1 MGRVIVPAADAL
13 LDIPVPIYGDG
24 IGEVV
29 PLDYMGGDVR
39 IVEAART
46 SYQGGTKTVNED
58 RGLIQHLMRNA
69 HTSPFEQ
76 VILLWYMRIPL
87 FVAVQLV
94 RHRTSRLNAES
105 GRYSVMENKFYF
117 PTVEGIRGQGNKD
130 KQVGDGLMVEGDAIH
145 AKAILEAACE
155 RAYADY
161 ERLLAQGVA
170 REQARM
176 VLPQNLYVKWYWQ
189 MDLHNW
195 FHMAGLRL
203 DWHAQLEC
211 RQAVSAQVPL
221 VKAVAPIAFAAW
233 EDEVFNSIR
242 LSGKERAV
250 VTSSM
255 TMQGY
260 YATPTRDDYLSEFTK
275 ELGGNAKAA
284 ERLVD
289 KLAMLHRA
297 A

>member
-1 MGRVIVPAADAL
+1 MARVIVPAADAL

-94 RHRTSRLNAES
+94 RHRTARLNAES
-105 GRYSVMENKFYF
+105 GRYSVMENKFCL
-117 PTVEGIRGQGNKD
+117 PTLDGVRGQGDKD
-130 KQVGDGLMVEGDAIH
+130 KQVGDGKLVEGNAVEALKLLNDACN
-145 AKAILEAACE
+145 EA
-155 RAYADY
+155 Y
-161 ERLLAQGVA
+161 EKYENLLTLGVA

-211 RQAVSAQVPL
+211 RQAVAAQVPL
-221 VKAVAPIAFAAW
+221 VKAVAPMAFDAW
-233 EDEVFNSIR
+233 ETEVFDSIR
-242 LSGKERAV
+242 LSGRERALV
-250 VTSSM
+250 KSWLDTDWNP
-255 TMQGY
+255 GDL
-260 YATPTRDDYLSEFTK
+260 ATNADNV
-275 ELGGNAKAA
+275 LGHKSGQ
-284 ERLVD
+284 RLMD

>member
-1 MGRVIVPAADAL
+1 MARVIVPAADAI

-105 GRYSVMENKFYF
+105 GRYSVMENKFYI
-117 PTVEGIRGQGNKD
+117 PKINELRGQGDKD
-130 KQVGDGLMVEGDAIH
+130 KQVGDGVLEGLNA
-145 AKAILEAACE
+145 LEAHSHLVNACNE
-155 RAYADY
+155 AY
-161 ERLLAQGVA
+161 ERYEKLLKAGVA

-211 RQAVSAQVPL
+211 RQAVAAQVPL
-221 VKAVAPIAFAAW
+221 VQAVAPIAFEAW
-233 EDEVFNSIR
+233 QNEVFDSIR
-242 LSGKERAV
+242 LSGKERAFV
-250 VTSSM
+250 QDELNRAVP
-255 TMQGY
+255 
-260 YATPTRDDYLSEFTK
+260 ANDLSE
-275 ELGGNAKAA
+275 LAKAEFGEKGA
-284 ERLVD
+284 ARLLD
-289 KLAMLHRA
+289 KLRSPHRYA
-297 A
+297 